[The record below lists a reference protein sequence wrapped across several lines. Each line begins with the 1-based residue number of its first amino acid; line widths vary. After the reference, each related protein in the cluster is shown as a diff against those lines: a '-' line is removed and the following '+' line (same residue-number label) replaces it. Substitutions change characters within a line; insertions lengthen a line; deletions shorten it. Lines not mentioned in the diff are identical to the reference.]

1 MQTSLLTSDTRIL
14 LFKRGNYYLDSNI
27 VISGLIWGGVPRQL
41 LDLGRDGQVAFFTSN
56 VLLDELVRMLERE
69 TFSTLLAS
77 QGITPTFLM
86 QRYGMLAKLV
96 KLQPIER
103 TVRDIDDD
111 VVVAT
116 ALAAKAD
123 IIASGDSDLLV
134 LHPWQG
140 IQILNAGDALQHV
153 LSKIEVG

>member
-1 MQTSLLTSDTRIL
+1 MRLVLDT
-14 LFKRGNYYLDSNI
+14 NI

-41 LDLGRDGQVAFFTSN
+41 LDLGQDGQVTFFTSSA
-56 VLLDELVRMLERE
+56 LLDELVGVLERE
-69 TFSTLLAS
+69 KFATLLTS

-96 KLQPIER
+96 KLQAIER

-111 VVVAT
+111 AVVAT
-116 ALAAKAD
+116 ALSANAD
-123 IIASGDSDLLV
+123 IIASGDRDLLV

-140 IQILNAGDALQHV
+140 IQILNAADTLQHV
-153 LSKIEVG
+153 LSKREVE